1 MHRILTENRVLFK
14 KWFISDI
21 KTNAW
26 NGMDLFCIHWRLG
39 LTKKKE
45 EKKGKKV
52 ICTKLTTQVSTSLY
66 LGECGKGQYVITV
79 IIVRFH
85 LFPDTRV
92 LLRTPLAI

>member
-1 MHRILTENRVLFK
+1 ME
-14 KWFISDI
+14 
-21 KTNAW
+21 W
-26 NGMDLFCIHWRLG
+26 NGPFLHSLEAWVD
-39 LTKKKE
+39 KKKE

-52 ICTKLTTQVSTSLY
+52 ICMKLTTQVSTSLY
-66 LGECGKGQYVITV
+66 LGECGKGQYVVTV